1 MIRYQADTLSFDES
15 QENEIQ
21 QISLYRI
28 PMEDVLK
35 RKDFKQIKIEDD
47 SQLDLLK
54 ISFVDATN
62 GLLEFYNELDKS
74 SFEESDLLVANTEIP
89 FRTLRGGSMEILK
102 LSFKNDLTDSFDTIQ
117 LMRVSDNTIILNQDT
132 LKRFN

>member
-54 ISFVDATN
+54 ISFVDASN

-102 LSFKNDLTDSFDTIQ
+102 LSFKNDRTDSFDTIK

>member
-54 ISFVDATN
+54 ISFVDASN

-102 LSFKNDLTDSFDTIQ
+102 LSFKNDRTDSFDTIQ